1 MACSIKDV
9 AKMAG
14 VSVGTVSR
22 VINGFDNIAPER
34 IDAVREAIRVLGYRK
49 NSAAQLL
56 AGRRGGSR
64 LRTGNIG
71 LWMAEMG
78 NEWSSNSIYINYLS
92 GIEEVCARRGCHVL
106 LEHTS
111 AADGIPRCVHDGK
124 VDGLIVKAV
133 NDIPPVLGELAR
145 QLPVIGLSML
155 ERDIPIAQVS
165 TDDHRAGEQV
175 CRYLW
180 ERGHRRIAFVSMRCH
195 HRMFLARQQGYEE
208 FLRARDAFDPELVQ
222 SALPGPNPNLP
233 EKEFPDMSGPLEALL
248 GLPEPPTAVIAAN
261 DWMAAGFYEAMEQR
275 KLRVPEDLSVVG
287 FDHLAN
293 LFLRPRLTSYE
304 TPMRG
309 MGAAAAEWIIDMIEH
324 GDSAT
329 GPTFRMVNGE
339 IVVHE
344 SVSDG
349 VAG

>member
-1 MACSIKDV
+1 M
-9 AKMAG
+9 
-14 VSVGTVSR
+14 
-22 VINGFDNIAPER
+22 
-34 IDAVREAIRVLGYRK
+34 
-49 NSAAQLL
+49 
-56 AGRRGGSR
+56 
-64 LRTGNIG
+64 
-71 LWMAEMG
+71 
-78 NEWSSNSIYINYLS
+78 
-92 GIEEVCARRGCHVL
+92 
-106 LEHTS
+106 
-111 AADGIPRCVHDGK
+111 
-124 VDGLIVKAV
+124 
-133 NDIPPVLGELAR
+133 LGELAR

-222 SALPGPNPNLP
+222 NALPGPNPNLP

-275 KLRVPEDLSVVG
+275 KLRVPEDLSVIG

-324 GDSAT
+324 GDSAA